1 MYEEL
6 QIIRATQETEEELKK
21 TSNELCD
28 AVVDIDQQ
36 VKRIFLNKL
45 FRFKPFSYLR

>member
-36 VKRIFLNKL
+36 VKRICLKQIISFQTVFL
-45 FRFKPFSYLR
+45 P